1 MSPATTFPGIVH
13 VNVAVVA
20 SAAGFVAHD
29 RSARDS
35 TPSRLKSIHP
45 HSRAVRST
53 PDSETGMLYEVPMSD
68 TPNDGKEDTPSSLV
82 GIEDP

>member
-1 MSPATTFPGIVH
+1 MVH

-20 SAAGFVAHD
+20 PAAGFVAHD

-45 HSRAVRST
+45 QSRAVRST
-53 PDSETGMLYEVPMSD
+53 PESETGMLYVAPISD
-68 TPNDGKEDTPSSLV
+68 TPNEVKEDTPSSLV
-82 GIEDP
+82 GIDDP